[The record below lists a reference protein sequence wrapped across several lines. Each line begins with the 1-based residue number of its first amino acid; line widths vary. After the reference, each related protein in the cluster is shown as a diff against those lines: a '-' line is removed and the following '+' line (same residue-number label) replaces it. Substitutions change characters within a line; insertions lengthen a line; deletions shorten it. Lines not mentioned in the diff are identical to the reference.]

1 MLKWVV
7 ALLLVANVG
16 YFSWT
21 QGYLAPLG
29 WAQTQQHEPER
40 LLAQI
45 KPEVV
50 RLLNAPEPPEKPT
63 PNAPA
68 NPAAVAVAPTPPAA
82 PATSAPAQA
91 EARSCWLVEGLTPRQ
106 ASSLRTALT
115 ALDLPRGTWQLDEV
129 RGGGWWIVYMGRY
142 NNEAQ
147 LERKKNELRALNV
160 AFSDVPAPGL
170 SPGLALSLHAT
181 QAAAQEALQT
191 VGRSGVR
198 TARVVEDRPGASSFS
213 LRLPNASAVQRD
225 AVASGVGDVLA
236 GRALRACNGAS
247 R

>member
-50 RLLNAPEPPEKPT
+50 RLLNAPEPPEKPAPT
-63 PNAPA
+63 APNAPA

-91 EARSCWLVEGLTPRQ
+91 EARSCWLVEGLTPVQ
-106 ASSLRTALT
+106 ANSLRTALT

-160 AFSDVPAPGL
+160 AFSDVPAPGM

-191 VGRSGVR
+191 LGRSGVR

-213 LRLPNASAVQRD
+213 LRLPNASAAQRD
-225 AVASGVGDVLA
+225 AVAGVGAALEV
-236 GRALRACNGAS
+236 RALRACD
-247 R
+247 